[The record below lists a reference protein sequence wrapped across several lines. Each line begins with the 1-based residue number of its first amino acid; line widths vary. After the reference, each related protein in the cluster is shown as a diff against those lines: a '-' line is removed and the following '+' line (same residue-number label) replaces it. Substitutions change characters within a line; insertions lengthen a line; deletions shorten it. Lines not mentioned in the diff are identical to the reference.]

1 MYLSETEDFSISTD
15 KTKLQPEIICNYLS
29 SAYWSNQR
37 SSETI
42 LKSLE
47 HSLCFGLYHH
57 EVQIGLARV
66 ITDYATFAY
75 LCDVFVLETYQGRGL
90 GKYLMQT
97 VISHP
102 DLAPL
107 RRFMLATRDAHGLY
121 EQYGFEPLSVP
132 DRWMEKF
139 NKNA

>member
-1 MYLSETEDFSISTD
+1 MELNDFTISTD
-15 KTKLQPEIICNYLS
+15 KSKLDLEVICGFLS
-29 SAYWSNQR
+29 SAYWANQR
-37 SSETI
+37 SRETV

-57 EVQIGLARV
+57 ENQIGMARV

-75 LCDVFVLETYQGRGL
+75 LCDVFVLEDYRGQGL
-90 GKYLMQT
+90 GKFLMQT
-97 VISHP
+97 VLEYP
-102 DLAPL
+102 ELTGL
-107 RRFMLATRDAHGLY
+107 RRLMLATKDAHGLY
-121 EQYGFEPLSVP
+121 TQFGFDTLVYP

>member
-1 MYLSETEDFSISTD
+1 MNLEQKGFSISTD
-15 KTKLQPEIICNYLS
+15 KTKLDLEVICTFLR

-37 SSETI
+37 PRATI

-47 HSLCFGLYHH
+47 HSLCFGLYHFDK
-57 EVQIGLARV
+57 QIGMARV

-75 LCDVFVLETYQGRGL
+75 LCDVFVLEEYQGHGL
-90 GKYLMQT
+90 GKFLMET
-97 VISHP
+97 VLEYP
-102 DLAPL
+102 DLAGL

-121 EQYGFEPLSVP
+121 SQFGFEGLAAP
-132 DRWMEKF
+132 DRWMERF